1 MTAARSASDAAGI
14 RGGEQ
19 IRHPD
24 LPEDSANGESMN
36 KLPDHSACS
45 ECQRELAVY
54 ALTDGGQPLCR
65 LCTSRAGVERGAA
78 FRRNYWKRCL
88 SATAE
93 KFRARMQQHWV
104 QSIFDDFVNEQM
116 SRHDLRHAIKRL
128 PVHAAFFARM
138 DAQFS
143 SPDALTMQSVLQ
155 KVSAKQINQSIPAIA
170 YLRDRGYETPTR
182 AVIADTRERLGI
194 RHIISSARGEHARVL
209 ELYREHMTARSLQGQ
224 TLRTEI
230 RFAARVLKLIGPD
243 GLTDAFLRK
252 YQAEFRGQRS
262 RLLRFVKFLRSRNL
276 LDSKSMLAGV
286 RATTRIQRRRMGRTI
301 VRNPQKKRWP
311 ASPALGNPVR
321 L

>member
-1 MTAARSASDAAGI
+1 MTAARSASDAEGI

-19 IRHPD
+19 IRHPG
-24 LPEDSANGESMN
+24 LPDNSVHGESMN
-36 KLPDHSACS
+36 KLPDHPACS

-88 SATAE
+88 SGTAE
-93 KFRARMQQHWV
+93 KFRERMQQPRV
-104 QSIFDDFVNEQM
+104 QSLFDDFVNEQM

-128 PVHAAFFARM
+128 PVNAAFFARL

-143 SPDALTMQSVLQ
+143 APDALTMQSILQ
-155 KVSAKQINQSIPAIA
+155 KASVQQINQSITAIA
-170 YLRDRGYETPTR
+170 FLRDRGYETPTR
-182 AVIADTRERLGI
+182 AAITGTRAGLGI
-194 RHIISSARGEHARVL
+194 KRIIGSAGVEHARVL

-230 RFAARVLKLIGPD
+230 RFAASVLKRIGAD
-243 GLTDAFLRK
+243 GLTEAFLIK
-252 YQAEFRGQRS
+252 HQAEFRGQRS

-276 LDSKSMLAGV
+276 LDARPVLAGA
-286 RATTRIQRRRMGRTI
+286 RATTRIQRQRVDRTI
-301 VRNPQKKRWP
+301 ARNPPKKRWS
-311 ASPALGNPVR
+311 ASPALGSPVR